1 VKLSIRDAVRYFA
14 RPDPARTG
22 LLIYGNDAMRVALR
36 RQEVIAALI
45 GPKGDE
51 EMRLARMAGAELRK
65 EPALLLDAVK
75 AQGFFP
81 GPRVAFVEDATEAVA
96 PAILAALEEWAE
108 GDAQIIVTAG
118 ALKASSKL
126 RKAFEA
132 HKNAYAT
139 GIYDDPP
146 GRAEIED
153 ELRKAGVGEI
163 GNDGMNALLDLAREL
178 GPGDLRQVIGKL
190 GLYKLDDDSAVTAG
204 DVAAVAPT
212 STEADL
218 DDVLNIVAEG
228 RVGEIGPVMRKLEAQ
243 GVQAVGLCI
252 GASRHFR
259 ALYTAASD
267 PQGPAQG
274 LSRMRPPVFGPR
286 RDRMIRQAQLWRAER
301 LEIALGMLTDTDLQ
315 LRSAGQRAP
324 AMAVVERSLVRLAMV
339 AQKAAQ

>member
-1 VKLSIRDAVRYFA
+1 MKLSTRDAARYFA
-14 RPDPARTG
+14 RPEPDRTG
-22 LLIYGNDAMRVALR
+22 LLIYGDDAMRVALR

-45 GPKGDE
+45 GPNGDE
-51 EMRLARMAGAELRK
+51 EMRLTRIPGADLRK
-65 EPALLLDAVK
+65 EPALLLDAIK

-81 GPRVAFVEDATEAVA
+81 GPRVAFVEDATEVAA
-96 PAILAALEEWAE
+96 PAILAALEDWAA
-108 GDAQIIVTAG
+108 GDAQLVVTAG
-118 ALKASSKL
+118 KLKPSSKL

-146 GRAEIED
+146 DRAEIEGD
-153 ELRKAGVGEI
+153 LRKAGVTEI
-163 GNDGMNALLDLAREL
+163 GNDAMNALLGMAREL
-178 GPGDLRQVIGKL
+178 GPGDLRQLIGKL
-190 GLYKLDDDSAVTAG
+190 GLYKHGDETAVTAA
-204 DVAAVAPT
+204 DVAAVAPS

-228 RVGEIGPVMRKLEAQ
+228 RMGDIGPVMRKLEAQ
-243 GVQAVGLCI
+243 GVQAVALCI

-274 LSRMRPPVFGPR
+274 VSKMRPPVFGPR
-286 RDRMIRQAQLWRAER
+286 RDRMVRQAQQWQAAK
-301 LEIALGMLTDTDLQ
+301 LEIALGVLIDTDLQ

-324 AMAVVERSLVRLAMV
+324 AMALVERSLIRLAMLGQ
-339 AQKAAQ
+339 ARR